1 MKKSNIA
8 LITALYDAKDA
19 NLYREIY
26 FPVIKYAITRMFIE
40 SPDNRKYG
48 DVTELQKKVDEWFG
62 ITIPLIVLKK
72 SLVALSQTN
81 GDVIISLYDKQNYFS
96 IERVW
101 NADVKNDIDGKAE
114 NVRYLFSRLT
124 ITFKQY
130 LEHHHLTS
138 TKSFS
143 DLLVEY
149 SNESISLFEKT
160 DASEVIGEE
169 FANMALFLQW
179 LQQNDKDLFG
189 LVEQILWSSIIA
201 GFLARKDVDFET
213 KVEKNVSYYLD
224 SALVF
229 ALLDLSSAESYD
241 SVQDMLRIVKEAGC
255 TLKVHPITI
264 REIKN
269 VLAAVEKEQ
278 GPRTDSEM
286 ASAYVRR
293 KLKLSDI
300 LRLRTHLK
308 QILEEDYQVL
318 VSPSVGDAELETYI
332 GKYRNN
338 FKVKELYLQRD
349 SSSDDVFRE
358 IHDVFMADFVSA
370 KNSNYGLAEK
380 YDAYFVTTNS
390 DLANFC
396 RPEVKATSVITPGQ
410 VVMNLWLHSTQSSNL
425 KLSALTEM
433 ISRSIA
439 LNQTA
444 VKRKLKTFYSHYS
457 SCMTDKN
464 DWEAMYQSLVYR
476 SNKVLAGLETLA
488 DKEREGVAT
497 EEALKFAK
505 QVIDIA
511 RAEQKRRADAEK
523 KESARNKKLVA
534 ELRVITNQLADS
546 RNVQN
551 VSEEQLTALK
561 RLEEQNDEFKKELAR
576 RDKEAEI
583 QSRLKEVQDRLGE
596 LDRQAQDSVSYC
608 KYWFFIVVETLCSLF
623 ILSAIVLAVIHY
635 VRPDFNMG
643 VFGKSK
649 FLSGISGISLI
660 ILIFRFKDTYLFSP
674 VISKHKI
681 EKEQLTDWK
690 EHNEEYA
697 KLQKRK
703 AELEK
708 DLDAV
713 RII

>member
-8 LITALYDAKDA
+8 LITALYDVKDA

-48 DVTELQKKVDEWFG
+48 DVTELQANIESWFG

-81 GDVIISLYDKQNYFS
+81 YDVIIKLYDKQNYYS

-101 NADVKNDIDGKAE
+101 NADVKNDIDSKAE
-114 NVRYLFSRLT
+114 NVKSLFSRLT
-124 ITFKQY
+124 IAFNQY
-130 LEHHHLTS
+130 LEHNHLTS

-160 DASEVIGEE
+160 ETSVIVGEE
-169 FANMALFLQW
+169 FSNMALFLQW
-179 LQQNDKDLFG
+179 IQKNDEELFV

-229 ALLDLSSAESYD
+229 ALLDLSSVESHD
-241 SVQDMLRIVKEAGC
+241 SVRDMLRIVKEAGC
-255 TLKVHPITI
+255 TLKVHPMTI

-269 VLAAVEKEQ
+269 VLLAVEKEQ

-286 ASAYVRR
+286 ESAYVRR

-300 LRLRTHLK
+300 LHLRTHLL
-308 QILEEDYQVL
+308 QILEENYHVL
-318 VSPSVGDAELETYI
+318 VSPSIGDNELENFI
-332 GKYRNN
+332 SKYRNN
-338 FKVKELYLQRD
+338 FKVRDLYLQRA

-390 DLANFC
+390 DLADFC

-439 LNQTA
+439 LNQTG

-457 SCMTDKN
+457 SCMTDHN

-476 SNKVLAGLETLA
+476 SNKVLTGLETLA
-488 DKEREGVAT
+488 EKEREGVAT
-497 EEALKFAK
+497 EEALKLAMH
-505 QVIDIA
+505 VIDIA
-511 RAEQKRRADAEK
+511 RAEQKRRADIEA
-523 KESARNKKLVA
+523 KESARNKELLA
-534 ELRVITNQLADS
+534 EIKKVKNQLAD
-546 RNVQN
+546 NWDKQA
-551 VSEEQLTALK
+551 VSEEQLTRLE
-561 RLEEQNDEFKKELAR
+561 RLEEQNSEITKELAR
-576 RDKEAEI
+576 RDKEAET
-583 QSRLKEVQDRLGE
+583 QSRLNEVQDRIRI
-596 LDRQAQDSVSYC
+596 LDRQAQESVSYF
-608 KYWFFIVVETLCSLF
+608 KYLSCIIIESACSALIIFAIAVYIIHYIYPDYEFGAYGQVLNGVTCLSLF
-623 ILSAIVLAVIHY
+623 IMLLRI
-635 VRPDFNMG
+635 
-643 VFGKSK
+643 
-649 FLSGISGISLI
+649 
-660 ILIFRFKDTYLFSP
+660 KDMYLFSP
-674 VISKHKI
+674 IISKHKI
-681 EKEQLTDWK
+681 ENEQIKDRK

-697 KLQKRK
+697 NLLKRK
-703 AELEK
+703 IELEK
-708 DLDAV
+708 ELDAV